1 MTCLSPITHLTRG
14 HAHIPAPHNSALHS
28 NTKDDEATK
37 AALAAVRMLRPNEK
51 LIDFFLS
58 HSWHDDPAAKSAVV
72 DLVKDRFKAANGGR
86 EPTFWLDKVCI
97 DQSNIS
103 EGLKVLCINVT
114 ACNKLLVVCG
124 KTYFQRLWCILELF
138 MMFAFADEEDAVAR
152 IELVPIEADGVTRAS
167 ILESMAHFKL
177 ADAHCYDPNEEIK
190 LRGVMAAVGEEKFV
204 GRIRSLAG
212 KIRARDLK
220 EKAPGGVS
228 KPSFK
233 RRVSLMAVSKA
244 RSIGHSLSMRSP
256 IRSF

>member
-1 MTCLSPITHLTRG
+1 
-14 HAHIPAPHNSALHS
+14 
-28 NTKDDEATK
+28 
-37 AALAAVRMLRPNEK
+37 MLRSNEK

-58 HSWHDDPAAKSAVV
+58 HSWHDDPAAKSAAV

-152 IELVPIEADGVTRAS
+152 IELVPIEADGVTRTS

-190 LRGVMAAVGEEKFV
+190 LRGVMSAVGEEKFV

-220 EKAPGGVS
+220 EKAPGIS
-228 KPSFK
+228 NPFPK
-233 RRVSLMAVSKA
+233 RRMSLMAVASSTISSA
-244 RSIGHSLSMRSP
+244 RSIGHSLSSRSP
-256 IRSF
+256 IRSLHSLASTPEAEI